1 MRGRY
6 QVHRAHRL
14 ARHRR
19 VRRRAARGR
28 WAGIAGTQRRPASA
42 AAGDALHRA
51 GRPAAL
57 SGRREDRRRP
67 CVWRHRLSLRAG
79 DEGRDRRRAR
89 QPAAA
94 RRPRRTAATHTGHER
109 ALPGILLRGE
119 SREPDG
125 RGGRCPGWPRR
136 AGPGVNVDVVIAGAG
151 PAGLAAAIELRRLG
165 VGDVLVVDR
174 EQEAGGIPRHCAH
187 TGYGIRDLHRLM
199 TGPAYARHYRWA
211 ASAAGVS
218 VRTGTTLTGW
228 PPGRQHGTISATLT
242 SQAGIEDVQA
252 RAVLLA
258 TGCRER
264 PRSARLVPGSRPAG
278 VLTTGELQQRA
289 FLNGQRLT
297 GRAVVI
303 GAEHV
308 SFSAMLTL
316 LHAGATVTALV
327 TDQPRHQSF
336 AAFQLAAQLRWR
348 VPVWTQT
355 TVTGIAGSDQ
365 VTALML
371 RDERGGSVRAVPCD
385 LVVFSGDWIP
395 DHELARLAGAELD
408 PGTRGPAVDTALSTS
423 VPGIFAAGN
432 LVHAAETADVAALS
446 GRHAA
451 AQLAAY
457 LAGRRSAA
465 SAGPAGMA
473 DAAAGHWLS
482 VPVTVAEPL
491 LWISPN
497 AVSPASPEPPRGEFV
512 LRSRAFAG
520 PTRLEVRQDGRLLH
534 SARASLVPGRSIR
547 LDGRWARYVDSAGTA
562 VLVTPGR

>member
-1 MRGRY
+1 
-6 QVHRAHRL
+6 
-14 ARHRR
+14 
-19 VRRRAARGR
+19 
-28 WAGIAGTQRRPASA
+28 
-42 AAGDALHRA
+42 
-51 GRPAAL
+51 
-57 SGRREDRRRP
+57 
-67 CVWRHRLSLRAG
+67 
-79 DEGRDRRRAR
+79 
-89 QPAAA
+89 
-94 RRPRRTAATHTGHER
+94 
-109 ALPGILLRGE
+109 
-119 SREPDG
+119 
-125 RGGRCPGWPRR
+125 
-136 AGPGVNVDVVIAGAG
+136 VNVDVLIAGAG

-165 VGDVLVVDR
+165 LGDVLVVDR
-174 EQEAGGIPRHCAH
+174 EQEAGGIPRHSAH

-211 ASAAGVS
+211 ASAAGAS

-228 PPGRQHGTISATLT
+228 PTVSSELEPGIGSPGTSARQHRTISATLT
-242 SQAGIEDVQA
+242 SPAGIEDVQA

-278 VLTTGELQQRA
+278 VLTTGELQQRV

-297 GRAVVI
+297 GRAVVV

-316 LHAGATVTALV
+316 LHAGARVTALV

-336 AAFQLAAQLRWR
+336 AAFPLAAQLRWR

-355 TVTGIAGSDQ
+355 TVTGIAGSGA
-365 VTALML
+365 VTAIML
-371 RDERGGSVRAVPCD
+371 RDERDSSVRAVPCD

-408 PGTRGPAVDTALSTS
+408 PGTRGPVVDTALSTS

-451 AQLAAY
+451 ARLAAY
-457 LAGRRSAA
+457 LAGRQSPA

-473 DAAAGHWLS
+473 DPAAGRRLS
-482 VPVTVAEPL
+482 VPVEVARPL

-497 AVSPASPEPPRGEFV
+497 AVSPASPMPPRGQFV
-512 LRSRAFAG
+512 LRSGAFAG
-520 PTRLEVRQDGRLLH
+520 RTRLEVRQGGRLLQ
-534 SARASLVPGRSIR
+534 SARARLVPGRSIR
-547 LDGRWARYVDSAGTA
+547 LDGRWACHVDPAGGP
-562 VLVTPGR
+562 VLVTSGR